1 MSRSAFSL
9 FHGETEMNDVSKPR
23 MVRVLVGAALSMFAI
38 AAMADDT
45 LGLSESLFSIGAP
58 EVTQTPG
65 ANESP
70 WRFVVGAGVV
80 NMPKFP
86 GASGTKWELVPSVS
100 VNYDRF
106 FIGANPDAGSL
117 LSLGAYLY
125 RDSNWRIGAAVTYDF
140 IDPRNESDDSR
151 LQGLG
156 DVKRTAHAELFGVYT
171 WDFIAARA
179 SVLTDI
185 AGNDRGTVATFDLLG
200 RYQPIPQL
208 TLTAGPG
215 LTWGSDKY
223 NETYFGV
230 TPEQSARSGL
240 PSYSAGS
247 GLNQL
252 RFSVNGVYRIAKR
265 WNAGASVSLAWLR
278 GDATDSPIT
287 EKTSQITYG
296 LFVNYI
302 F

>member
-1 MSRSAFSL
+1 VIKMLAGSVLSL
-9 FHGETEMNDVSKPR
+9 FAV
-23 MVRVLVGAALSMFAI
+23 

-45 LGLSESLFSIGAP
+45 LGLPESLYSIGAP
-58 EVTQTPG
+58 EITETPS
-65 ANESP
+65 ASSSP
-70 WRFVVGAGVV
+70 WRFSVGAGVV

-86 GASGTKWELVPSVS
+86 GASSTKWEVVPSVS
-100 VNYDRF
+100 ANYGRF
-106 FIGANPDAGSL
+106 FIGANPDAASL

-125 RDSNWRIGAAVTYDF
+125 RDSNWRVGAAVTYDF
-140 IDPRNESDDSR
+140 IEPRSESDDPR

-171 WDFIAARA
+171 YQFISARA

-185 AGNDRGTVATFDLLG
+185 AGNGRGTVATFDVMG

-208 TLTAGPG
+208 TLGAGPG
-215 LTWGSDKY
+215 LTWGSSKY

-240 PSYSAGS
+240 PTFSAGS

-252 RFSVNGVYRIAKR
+252 RFSINGAYRIATR
-265 WNAGASVSLAWLR
+265 WNVGASVSFAWLR
-278 GDATDSPIT
+278 GDASDSPIT

-296 LFVNYI
+296 LFCNYV

>member
-1 MSRSAFSL
+1 MIEGS
-9 FHGETEMNDVSKPR
+9 MPR
-23 MVRVLVGAALSMFAI
+23 VMKVLAGSALSMFAV

-45 LGLSESLFSIGAP
+45 LGLSESLYSVGAP
-58 EVTQTPG
+58 EITQTPA
-65 ANESP
+65 ANASP
-70 WRFVVGAGVV
+70 WRFSIGAGVV

-86 GASGTKWELVPSVS
+86 GASGTKWEVVPSVS
-100 VNYDRF
+100 ANYDRF
-106 FIGANPDAGSL
+106 FIGANPDAASL

-125 RDSNWRIGAAVTYDF
+125 RDSNWRVGAAITYDF
-140 IDPRNESDDSR
+140 IQPRSESDDSR
-151 LQGLG
+151 LHGLG

-171 WDFIAARA
+171 YQFISARA

-208 TLTAGPG
+208 TLSAGPG
-215 LTWGSDKY
+215 LTWASSKY

-230 TPEQSARSGL
+230 TSEQSARSGL
-240 PSYSAGS
+240 PTFSAGS

-252 RFSVNGVYRIAKR
+252 RFSLNGAYRIAPR
-265 WNAGASVSLAWLR
+265 WNVGASVSFAWLR

-296 LFVNYI
+296 LFCNYL

>member
-1 MSRSAFSL
+1 MI
-9 FHGETEMNDVSKPR
+9 DVSKPR
-23 MVRVLVGAALSMFAI
+23 MIKVLVGSALSLFAV

-45 LGLSESLFSIGAP
+45 LGLSEGLYSVGAP
-58 EVTQTPG
+58 EVTQSAG
-65 ANESP
+65 AGTSP
-70 WRFVVGAGVV
+70 WRFTVGAGVV

-86 GASGTKWELVPSVS
+86 GASGTKWEVVPVVS
-100 VNYDRF
+100 ANYDRF
-106 FIGANPDAGSL
+106 FIGSNPDAASI

-125 RDSNWRIGAAVTYDF
+125 RDSNWRIGAAITYDF

-151 LQGLG
+151 LHGLG

-171 WDFIAARA
+171 YQFITARA

-208 TLTAGPG
+208 TLSAGPG
-215 LTWGSDKY
+215 LTWASSKY

-230 TPEQSARSGL
+230 NSEQSARSGL
-240 PSYSAGS
+240 PTYSAGS

-252 RFSVNGVYRIAKR
+252 RFSVNGAYRIATN
-265 WNAGASVSLAWLR
+265 WNVGASVSFAWLR
-278 GDATDSPIT
+278 GDANDSPIT

-296 LFVNYI
+296 LFANYL

>member
-1 MSRSAFSL
+1 MI
-9 FHGETEMNDVSKPR
+9 EVSMPR
-23 MVRVLVGAALSMFAI
+23 VMKVLAGSALSMFAL
-38 AAMADDT
+38 AAMAEDT
-45 LGLSESLFSIGAP
+45 LGLSESLFSVGAP
-58 EVTQTPG
+58 EVTQAPA
-65 ANESP
+65 ANTSQ
-70 WRFVVGAGVV
+70 WRFSVGAGVV

-86 GASGTKWELVPSVS
+86 GASGTKWEVLPVVS
-100 VNYDRF
+100 ANYDRF
-106 FIGANPDAGSL
+106 FIGANPDAASAL
-117 LSLGAYLY
+117 ALGAYLY
-125 RDSNWRIGAAVTYDF
+125 RDNNWRVGAAITYDF
-140 IDPRNESDDSR
+140 IQPRSESDDSR
-151 LQGLG
+151 LHGLG

-171 WDFIAARA
+171 YEFISARA

-208 TLTAGPG
+208 TLSAGPG
-215 LTWGSDKY
+215 LTWASSKY

-230 TPEQSARSGL
+230 NSEQSARSGL
-240 PSYSAGS
+240 PTFSAGS

-252 RFSVNGVYRIAKR
+252 RFSLNGAYRIAPR
-265 WNAGASVSLAWLR
+265 WNVGASVSFAWLR

-296 LFVNYI
+296 LFCNYL

>member
-1 MSRSAFSL
+1 MI
-9 FHGETEMNDVSKPR
+9 DVSKPR
-23 MVRVLVGAALSMFAI
+23 MLKVLAGAGLSLFAVT
-38 AAMADDT
+38 AMADDT

-58 EVTQTPG
+58 EVTQAPG
-65 ANESP
+65 ASASP
-70 WRFVVGAGVV
+70 WRFAVGAGVV

-86 GASGTKWELVPSVS
+86 GASGTKWEVVPSVS

-106 FIGANPDAGSL
+106 FIGANPDAGSV

-125 RDSNWRIGAAVTYDF
+125 RDSNWRVGAAVTYDF
-140 IDPRNESDDSR
+140 IEPRSESDDSR
-151 LQGLG
+151 LHGLG

-171 WDFIAARA
+171 WDFVTARA

-208 TLTAGPG
+208 TLSAGPG

-230 TPEQSARSGL
+230 NSGQSARSGL
-240 PSYSAGS
+240 PTYSASS
-247 GLNQL
+247 GVNQL
-252 RFSVNGVYRIAKR
+252 RFSVNGAYRIATR
-265 WNAGASVSLAWLR
+265 WNVGASVSFAWLR

-296 LFVNYI
+296 LFANYL

>member
-1 MSRSAFSL
+1 MIVDVLNPRMTRVLAGSALSLFSL
-9 FHGETEMNDVSKPR
+9 
-23 MVRVLVGAALSMFAI
+23 

-45 LGLSESLFSIGAP
+45 LGLSESLFSIGSP
-58 EVTQTPG
+58 EVNQAPG
-65 ANESP
+65 ANTSP
-70 WRFVVGAGVV
+70 WRFAVGAGVV

-86 GASGTKWELVPSVS
+86 GASGTKWEGVPVVS
-100 VNYDRF
+100 ASYDRF
-106 FIGANPDAGSL
+106 FIGSNPDAASL

-140 IDPRNESDDSR
+140 IQPRSESDDSR
-151 LQGLG
+151 LRGLG
-156 DVKRTAHAELFGVYT
+156 DVKRTAHAELFGIYT
-171 WDFIAARA
+171 YEFISARA

-200 RYQPIPQL
+200 KYQPIPAL

-215 LTWGSDKY
+215 LTWASSKY

-230 TPEQSARSGL
+230 TSEQSARSGL
-240 PSYSAGS
+240 PTYSAGS

-252 RFSVNGVYRIAKR
+252 RFSVNGAYRITPR
-265 WNAGASVSLAWLR
+265 VNVGASVSFAWLR

-296 LFVNYI
+296 LFFNYL

>member
-1 MSRSAFSL
+1 MIDVSRARMIKVLAGSAMSL
-9 FHGETEMNDVSKPR
+9 FAVT
-23 MVRVLVGAALSMFAI
+23 
-38 AAMADDT
+38 AMADDT
-45 LGLSESLFSIGAP
+45 LGVSEALYSVGAP
-58 EVTQTPG
+58 EVTQAPSSTS
-65 ANESP
+65 SP
-70 WRFVVGAGVV
+70 WRFSVGAGVV

-86 GASGTKWELVPSVS
+86 GASGTKWEVVPAVS

-117 LSLGAYLY
+117 VSLGGYLY
-125 RDSNWRIGAAVTYDF
+125 RDSNWRVGAAVTYDF
-140 IDPRNESDDSR
+140 IQPRSESDDSR

-171 WDFIAARA
+171 YQFISARA

-185 AGNDRGTVATFDLLG
+185 AGNDRGTVATFDLMG
-200 RYQPIPQL
+200 RYQPIPAL
-208 TLTAGPG
+208 TLSAGPG
-215 LTWGSDKY
+215 LTWASSKY

-230 TPEQSARSGL
+230 TSEQSARSGL
-240 PSYSAGS
+240 PTFSAGS
-247 GLNQL
+247 GLNEL
-252 RFSVNGVYRIAKR
+252 RFSINGAYRIATR
-265 WNAGASVSLAWLR
+265 WNVGASVSFAWLR

-296 LFVNYI
+296 LFCNYL

>member
-1 MSRSAFSL
+1 MIQ
-9 FHGETEMNDVSKPR
+9 VSMPR
-23 MVRVLVGAALSMFAI
+23 VTKVLAGSALSMFAV

-45 LGLSESLFSIGAP
+45 LGLSESLFSTGAP
-58 EVTQTPG
+58 EVTQAPA
-65 ANESP
+65 ANASP
-70 WRFVVGAGVV
+70 WHFSVGAGVV

-86 GASGTKWELVPSVS
+86 GASGTKWEVLPVVS
-100 VNYDRF
+100 ANYDRF
-106 FIGANPDAGSL
+106 FIGANPDAASAL
-117 LSLGAYLY
+117 ALGAYLY
-125 RDSNWRIGAAVTYDF
+125 RDSNWRVGAAITYDF
-140 IDPRNESDDSR
+140 IQPRSESDDSR
-151 LQGLG
+151 LRGLG

-171 WDFIAARA
+171 YDFISARA

-185 AGNDRGTVATFDLLG
+185 AGKDRGTVATFDLLA

-208 TLTAGPG
+208 TLSAGPG
-215 LTWGSDKY
+215 LTWASSKY

-230 TPEQSARSGL
+230 NSEQSARSGL
-240 PSYSAGS
+240 PTFSAGS

-252 RFSVNGVYRIAKR
+252 RFSLNGAYRIAPR
-265 WNAGASVSLAWLR
+265 WNVGASVSFAWLR

-296 LFVNYI
+296 LFCNYL